1 MLIGS
6 INEPGLFGLAL
17 RHAWIILGGEVRFF
31 FTKSTK
37 LVIPVVINLTT
48 LSVIFSISYCVYN
61 I

>member
-1 MLIGS
+1 MSLDCLGLPCGMHGS
-6 INEPGLFGLAL
+6 FWVENYD
-17 RHAWIILGGEVRFF
+17 FF

-37 LVIPVVINLTT
+37 LGIPVVINLTT